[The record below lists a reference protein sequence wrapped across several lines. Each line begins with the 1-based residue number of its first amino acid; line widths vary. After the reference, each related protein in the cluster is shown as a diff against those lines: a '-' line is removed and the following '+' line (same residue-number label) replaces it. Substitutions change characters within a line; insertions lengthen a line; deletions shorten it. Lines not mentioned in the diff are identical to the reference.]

1 MSNQR
6 FPSAVRSAT
15 FVGDDNPKVSGNH
28 GCTVVLDITAAPG
41 AETLTAI
48 VEGKDAT
55 SGQYYTILSS
65 ATKSAVSTTRLT
77 VQPGGLNTNNA
88 AVNDS
93 LPDVYRVRVVHSG
106 ASAWTYSVN
115 VVELL

>member
-6 FPSAVRSAT
+6 FPSATRTAT
-15 FVGDDNPKVSGNH
+15 FIGDDNPKVSGNH
-28 GCTVVLDITAAPG
+28 GCTVVLDITVAPG
-41 AETLTAI
+41 AETLTVFI
-48 VEGKDAT
+48 EGKDAT

-65 ATKSAVSTTRLT
+65 SAKSAVSTTRLT
-77 VQPGGLNTNNA
+77 VQPGGLNTNNV

-93 LPDVYRVRVVHSG
+93 LPDVYRVRVVHS
-106 ASAWTYSVN
+106 ASGSWTYSVN

>member
-6 FPSAVRSAT
+6 FPSAVRAAT
-15 FVGDDNPKVSGNH
+15 FIGDDNAKVSGNH
-28 GCTVVLDITAAPG
+28 GCTVVLDITAVPG
-41 AETLTAI
+41 VDTVQVF

-55 SGQYYTILSS
+55 SGQYYTILQST
-65 ATKSAVSTTRLT
+65 TKSAVSTTRMT
-77 VQPGGLNTNNA
+77 VQPGGLQSANI

-93 LPDVYRVRVVHSG
+93 LPDVYRVRVAHSG
-106 ASAWTYSVN
+106 VGAFTYSVN